1 MKFNTFLI
9 AGLLTASAVLLYEKK
24 DRVIAQL
31 SETKNSIDGIQT
43 SLANIKKNIDII
55 QSQQHILKNLNQ
67 ELSYKGHVF
76 NNEIQAHINE
86 IKNISAKYQTTDK

>member
-76 NNEIQAHINE
+76 NNEIRAHINE

>member
-55 QSQQHILKNLNQ
+55 QSQQYILKNLNQ

-86 IKNISAKYQTTDK
+86 IKNISAKYQTADK